1 MNILR
6 WIRKVKHGYWIF
18 SVVLLFCLPLIIQSD
33 YLLRLAIYV
42 FLYLI
47 LALGYN
53 VVITTGGQFHLGFI
67 AFYAIGGYTSAL
79 LGLHFNLSFWITMPL
94 AGVMA
99 VLMSFVLGIPTF
111 RFRGDYLCIVT
122 LGFAEIIR
130 VVVLNWDGLTR
141 GARGLPGIPPPKIFS
156 YTFDT
161 SFPYY
166 YLILIMAVVSL
177 AVVYRLNSSR
187 IGLAWAAL
195 RDDEL
200 AANAMGIS
208 TTWYKQICC
217 ATGACMVA
225 FAGAFFAHYLAIIT
239 PATFVF
245 WETLMA
251 LAIVLLSGGHPL
263 GMIGAAIV
271 IVVAP
276 ESMRI
281 LVKFR
286 MLLLGL
292 LFIIAMLYKPEGFVF
307 GKLRHF
313 SPSQRELDE
322 GIREIPLEK
331 ILRNPRIGP

>member
-1 MNILR
+1 MNILKWVR
-6 WIRKVKHGYWIF
+6 RTKHSYQI
-18 SVVLLFCLPLIIQSD
+18 LFLVFLFLLPLVTPSD
-33 YLLRLAIYV
+33 YFLRLVIYV

-53 VVITTGGQFHLGFI
+53 VVITTGGQFHLGFL
-67 AFYAIGGYTSAL
+67 AFYAVGGYTSAL

-99 VLMSFVLGIPTF
+99 VLLSFLLGIPTF

-122 LGFAEIIR
+122 LGFAEIVR
-130 VVVLNWDGLTR
+130 VIVLNWDGLTN
-141 GARGLPGIPPPKIFS
+141 GPRGLPGIPPPQIFS
-156 YTFDT
+156 YTFAT
-161 SFPYY
+161 NAPYY
-166 YLILIMAVVSL
+166 YLILIMALVSL

-195 RDDEL
+195 RDDEV
-200 AANAMGIS
+200 AANAMGIP
-208 TTWYKQICC
+208 TTWYKQTCC

-225 FAGAFFAHYLAIIT
+225 FAGAFFAHYLAIIS
-239 PATFVF
+239 PASFVF

-271 IVVAP
+271 IVAIP
-276 ESMRI
+276 ESMRV

-286 MLLLGL
+286 MLIMGL
-292 LFIIAMLYKPEGFVF
+292 FFIVAMLYKPEGFVF
-307 GKLRHF
+307 GKMRHF
-313 SPSQRELDE
+313 SPNQRQLDQ
-322 GIREIPLEK
+322 GRIDIALEK
-331 ILRNPRIGP
+331 ILIDPRIPP